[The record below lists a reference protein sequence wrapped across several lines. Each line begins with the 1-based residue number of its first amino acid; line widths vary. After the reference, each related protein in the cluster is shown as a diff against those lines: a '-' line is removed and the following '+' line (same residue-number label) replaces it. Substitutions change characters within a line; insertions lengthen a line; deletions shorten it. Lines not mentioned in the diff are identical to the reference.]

1 MRTIHA
7 LWQKKILYIILFVI
21 IAAGA
26 LAACGTNSGGR
37 GTGATASATPTLAT
51 IRGYG
56 TVHGCPSD
64 VVVSAAPAAPD
75 VKILPAQG
83 AAAINVH
90 TGNVIEIQMPFG
102 LVWEGPTK
110 SQGALQLQS
119 PYGYTW
125 KASNACIWRFV
136 AKDTGTVGLNFYGR
150 AISKVSLCTPSVS
163 IASFTIKV
171 S

>member
-1 MRTIHA
+1 
-7 LWQKKILYIILFVI
+7 
-21 IAAGA
+21 
-26 LAACGTNSGGR
+26 
-37 GTGATASATPTLAT
+37 
-51 IRGYG
+51 
-56 TVHGCPSD
+56 

-110 SQGALQLQS
+110 SQGALQLHS

-150 AISKVSLCTPSVS
+150 AICKVSLCTPSVS